1 MATADKN
8 PSPEIINLIENR
20 GAECAAINEHLE
32 RMDWLKEDGI
42 LLRLNKFRYTCPM
55 APEVAGATLC
65 HCTRGHEK
73 VCRSRAFGKPAEVE
87 IWKVGSGKA
96 MTA

>member
-1 MATADKN
+1 MRCNKRTPRKDGLAQ
-8 PSPEIINLIENR
+8 R
-20 GAECAAINEHLE
+20 
-32 RMDWLKEDGI
+32 DGI
-42 LLRLNKFRYTCPM
+42 LLRLNKFRYTSPM
-55 APEVAGATLC
+55 VSEVAGAALC

-73 VCRSRAFGKPAEVE
+73 ACRSRAFGKPVEVG

>member
-1 MATADKN
+1 
-8 PSPEIINLIENR
+8 
-20 GAECAAINEHLE
+20 
-32 RMDWLKEDGI
+32 
-42 LLRLNKFRYTCPM
+42 M
-55 APEVAGATLC
+55 APEVSGAALC

-73 VCRSRAFGKPAEVE
+73 ACRSRAFGKPVKVE